1 MKKVLI
7 ITFVTIC
14 CFVNFAFTQQLSKPE
29 LIGTWRGGEDF
40 REFLYHKTQRMAFDA
55 KENPS
60 NKIVARICSKDK
72 DILLALM
79 SSVGF
84 AYDFLSYTQFENIPN
99 QQVFLAI
106 SSKCVGKSSKI
117 FEEYWVVPRNTNL
130 EYDEIILAE
139 KVNAK
144 RFLVGNYENYE
155 SQPARKEF
163 NGYLEQFIKNL
174 KDNPKS
180 EGFIVSKWNSRK
192 TNRNIQKVLQQI
204 RKEKIDVNRVRVVR
218 KKTFYD
224 LYPELFTITIN
235 K

>member
-7 ITFVTIC
+7 IAFVNVC
-14 CFVNFAFTQQLSKPE
+14 CLVNFAFPQKLSKPE
-29 LIGTWRGGEDF
+29 LIGTWIGGEDF

-55 KENPS
+55 KENPDS
-60 NKIVARICSKDK
+60 KIVARICSKERN
-72 DILLALM
+72 IPLALM

-84 AYDFLSYTQFENIPN
+84 AYDFLSFTQFENIPN

-106 SSKCVGKSSKI
+106 SSKCIGKSSKT
-117 FEEYWVVPRNTNL
+117 FEEYWIVPRNTNL

-139 KVNAK
+139 KIDAK
-144 RFLVGNYENYE
+144 RFLVGYYENDE
-155 SQPARKEF
+155 SQPALKEF
-163 NGYLEQFIKNL
+163 NGYIEQFIKNL
-174 KDNPKS
+174 KDNQKS
-180 EGFIVSKWNSRK
+180 EGFIVSKWNSGK

-204 RKEKIDVNRVRVVR
+204 RKEKINIDRVKIVK